1 MTMEE
6 TESEIFAIGIG
17 ECGSN
22 LVGSYLSKSKKG
34 ELPQRI
40 REYLVMNTDRGD
52 LLKARKKYSISS
64 KRTLLYS
71 DAEIGVGGKF
81 SAGYDSVI
89 DSEDIILNQLQ
100 ALGYEGISGFCI
112 FTSFGGGTGCGGT
125 PALIRLLRKRFAE
138 QEKRKIFIYV
148 FGVLPFVNQSSEA
161 VNSVWALSKL

>member
-22 LVGSYLSKSKKG
+22 LVGSYLAKSKKG

-71 DAEIGVGGKF
+71 DAEIGVGG
-81 SAGYDSVI
+81 Y
-89 DSEDIILNQLQ
+89 
-100 ALGYEGISGFCI
+100 
-112 FTSFGGGTGCGGT
+112 
-125 PALIRLLRKRFAE
+125 RH
-138 QEKRKIFIYV
+138 
-148 FGVLPFVNQSSEA
+148 
-161 VNSVWALSKL
+161 

>member
-52 LLKARKKYSISS
+52 LLKARKKY
-64 KRTLLYS
+64 
-71 DAEIGVGGKF
+71 
-81 SAGYDSVI
+81 
-89 DSEDIILNQLQ
+89 
-100 ALGYEGISGFCI
+100 
-112 FTSFGGGTGCGGT
+112 
-125 PALIRLLRKRFAE
+125 
-138 QEKRKIFIYV
+138 
-148 FGVLPFVNQSSEA
+148 
-161 VNSVWALSKL
+161 